1 MITGQSSSR
10 ASTLTPQRNNSPG
23 GDKRVHLMC
32 DNCINTDCMNEI
44 LAEDYSRRLL
54 GMCCMGPRSSYCRQG
69 VLQTPYV
76 PLHLGTDIG
85 LLNMVPNCLCPYVGL
100 GPCFIP
106 SMFPRCIR
114 TECSRP
120 LLIQP
125 LWELV
130 ECFVAS
136 QFSGTIRSTCCEQCH
151 DVYAALS
158 IAQKC
163 KVPHAKPTSSSRRPS
178 RSQMVGPFTVPL
190 IPVLHGRF
198 EGLGT
203 HCL

>member
-1 MITGQSSSR
+1 
-10 ASTLTPQRNNSPG
+10 
-23 GDKRVHLMC
+23 
-32 DNCINTDCMNEI
+32 MNEI
-44 LAEDYSRRLL
+44 LAEEEDYSRRLL
-54 GMCCMGPRSSYCRQG
+54 NVCCMGPRSYCRQG

-76 PLHLGTDIG
+76 PLHHLGTDIG

-100 GPCFIP
+100 SPYFIP

-125 LWELV
+125 SRDLV
-130 ECFVAS
+130 ECFLAF
-136 QFSGTIRSTCCEQCH
+136 QFSGTTHSTCCEQCH
-151 DVYAALS
+151 YVYVALS

-163 KVPHAKPTSSSRRPS
+163 KVPHAEPASSSRRPS

-198 EGLGT
+198 EGLRT